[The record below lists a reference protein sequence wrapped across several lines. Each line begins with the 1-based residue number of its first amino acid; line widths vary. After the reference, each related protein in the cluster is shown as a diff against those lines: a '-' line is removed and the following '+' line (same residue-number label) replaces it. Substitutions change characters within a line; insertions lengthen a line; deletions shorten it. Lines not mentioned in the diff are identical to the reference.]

1 MFTTPWFNVPVEIF
15 RHNCA
20 SWATR
25 FVLGFSRSAQLFRF
39 CGGRRRPPRPSS
51 SIFADRHATPQG
63 WDTGKQ
69 LCDIKYLTYLDTVAG
84 WQKLKKKGAF
94 RRECTS
100 RISSHYRLA
109 YLSSFSFFSAI
120 FILEFSV
127 SPFFTSPQCQS
138 HHTLTAN
145 RVGMGR
151 L

>member
-1 MFTTPWFNVPVEIF
+1 MFTTPWFNVSVEIF

-51 SIFADRHATPQG
+51 SFFADRHATPQG

-69 LCDIKYLTYLDTVAG
+69 LCDIKYLTYLHTVAG
-84 WQKLKKKGAF
+84 WQKLKKKALFVVNVQVGF
-94 RRECTS
+94 P
-100 RISSHYRLA
+100 RIIVLLIFL
-109 YLSSFSFFSAI
+109 LSLFFSAI

-127 SPFFTSPQCQS
+127 SPFFTSPPCQS